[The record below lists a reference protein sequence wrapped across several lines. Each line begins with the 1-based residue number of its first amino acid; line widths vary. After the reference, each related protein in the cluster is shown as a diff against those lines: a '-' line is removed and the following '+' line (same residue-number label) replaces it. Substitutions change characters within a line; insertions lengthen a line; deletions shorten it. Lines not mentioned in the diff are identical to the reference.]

1 MLVALSCAAPAASD
15 DFRSAPL
22 PVAFDERLDVL
33 LEERG
38 VYGEVHRIETEA
50 AYVYEKLGARYGK
63 RLQLPRSPEAL
74 VNAWPAL
81 FGEPFEERREHAA
94 VVVVLHCFSD
104 ARRAA
109 ALQRWRH
116 AHLKRTRHLFA
127 SDRLDVGAGFL
138 GFPDDDGKQGVDFT
152 TTGGKYLGAHR
163 PLLAL
168 MFANDTWG
176 GAFDWLA
183 HGDDDTRF
191 ELSRLGA
198 YLGARD
204 AALPLF
210 VGMPGH
216 RHYPCKPA
224 AGPLRAADPFACCVD
239 DSQPCRVDVPPSK
252 PYFSFELNRS
262 DTRTIGPGV
271 GGGPGDGTV
280 VVTPCRRR
288 GKRKPCCPVRQRHD
302 DSPFPYR
309 YHPTRGRVHY
319 HNLASWAYG
328 GIGYYVSRGL
338 LAEITRHEWQACA
351 DKLVCGNADQRVSTC
366 LFNHGFQLSRVAEPR
381 AFAIHGAPVLDAPPG
396 AVLFRG
402 AG

>member
-1 MLVALSCAAPAASD
+1 MVARWMLVALSCAAPAASD

-198 YLGARD
+198 YLGAR
-204 AALPLF
+204 AT
-210 VGMPGH
+210 
-216 RHYPCKPA
+216 RRC
-224 AGPLRAADPFACCVD
+224 
-239 DSQPCRVDVPPSK
+239 PS
-252 PYFSFELNRS
+252 
-262 DTRTIGPGV
+262 
-271 GGGPGDGTV
+271 
-280 VVTPCRRR
+280 
-288 GKRKPCCPVRQRHD
+288 
-302 DSPFPYR
+302 SPFPYR

>member
-1 MLVALSCAAPAASD
+1 MVARWMLVALSCAAPAASD

-94 VVVVLHCFSD
+94 V
-104 ARRAA
+104 
-109 ALQRWRH
+109 
-116 AHLKRTRHLFA
+116 
-127 SDRLDVGAGFL
+127 
-138 GFPDDDGKQGVDFT
+138 GVDFT

-309 YHPTRGRVHY
+309 YHPTRGGTTTTSRAGPTAASATPALGADAFTPGSREHA
-319 HNLASWAYG
+319 LARWVESEG
-328 GIGYYVSRGL
+328 GFVGDVASETRDGVRGL
-338 LAEITRHEWQACA
+338 YATKDVPAGALLLRVPEACCIAA
-351 DKLVCGNADQRVSTC
+351 DEDPQWGLCCAS
-366 LFNHGFQLSRVAEPR
+366 SRRR
-381 AFAIHGAPVLDAPPG
+381 ASSG
-396 AVLFRG
+396 R
-402 AG
+402 

>member
-1 MLVALSCAAPAASD
+1 
-15 DFRSAPL
+15 
-22 PVAFDERLDVL
+22 
-33 LEERG
+33 
-38 VYGEVHRIETEA
+38 
-50 AYVYEKLGARYGK
+50 
-63 RLQLPRSPEAL
+63 
-74 VNAWPAL
+74 
-81 FGEPFEERREHAA
+81 
-94 VVVVLHCFSD
+94 
-104 ARRAA
+104 
-109 ALQRWRH
+109 
-116 AHLKRTRHLFA
+116 
-127 SDRLDVGAGFL
+127 
-138 GFPDDDGKQGVDFT
+138 
-152 TTGGKYLGAHR
+152 
-163 PLLAL
+163 

-302 DSPFPYR
+302 DGPFPYR

-351 DKLVCGNADQRVSTC
+351 DKLVCLHKFLGEKAVAQALCRVRR
-366 LFNHGFQLSRVAEPR
+366 SR
-381 AFAIHGAPVLDAPPG
+381 G
-396 AVLFRG
+396 AVALRPPENALTTARPPCVSCNARALQG
-402 AG
+402 EGIRRVGG